1 MMPPPDRI
9 NYAEMKVQRI
19 QIPVQVAV
27 LKPVYVDC
35 PYPSYVFVEGESQAK
50 LLEKKYG
57 NWKQFLNEPQLKTQI
72 MQLFSDSDDSDSE
85 QEKKKKKKVK
95 SSKTKALVNT
105 KSSKEIKGIQEQ
117 QQQVQQQQIQP
128 QQFNQTYSQT
138 DQNNN
143 YVRPPIFLD
152 DRGANFQK
160 QYGNQTQL
168 SRTQL
173 SRTQTQN
180 FPALNVLQTR
190 NETIPNNASNVSRG
204 RQDLQNYKTFLQK
217 SQQTLLPAG
226 EAGKS
231 RYEYQNV

>member
-35 PYPSYVFVEGESQAK
+35 PYPSYVFVEGESHAK
-50 LLEKKYG
+50 QLERQYG

-85 QEKKKKKKVK
+85 KEKKKKKKVK
-95 SSKTKALVNT
+95 SSKTKTIVNT
-105 KSSKEIKGIQEQ
+105 KSSKEIKGTQEQ
-117 QQQVQQQQIQP
+117 QQQVQQQQSQP
-128 QQFNQTYSQT
+128 QQFNQTYNQI

-143 YVRPPIFLD
+143 YVRPPIQLD
-152 DRGANFQK
+152 DRGATFQK

-168 SRTQL
+168 SRTQ
-173 SRTQTQN
+173 TQN
-180 FPALNVLQTR
+180 FPALNILQTR
-190 NETIPNNASNVSRG
+190 NEIIPNNSSNVSRG

-231 RYEYQNV
+231 RYEYQNI